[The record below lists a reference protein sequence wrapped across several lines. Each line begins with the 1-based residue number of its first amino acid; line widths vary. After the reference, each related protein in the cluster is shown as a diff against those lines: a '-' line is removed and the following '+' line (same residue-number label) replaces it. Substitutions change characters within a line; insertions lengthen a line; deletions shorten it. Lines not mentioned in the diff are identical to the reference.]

1 MFVKEFV
8 AVWALGLSACALGQ
22 VRYTERLG
30 TIENMHRVTPGMAVK
45 RQDRKYFSEARIAT
59 VFNLRAAEIAKRKG
73 GTDWMKDF
81 AEFRL
86 MDYEQNYKELKVIG
100 SKTGIKVDKSLPISW
115 EQRLNELRVKN
126 GMDFENAFRVNF
138 VRVNERFADQSEK
151 EAKKGNNSLIRNFA
165 VTQGPVIR
173 LNIKMA
179 MRGLTKI

>member
-1 MFVKEFV
+1 MNVKGIV
-8 AVWALGLSACALGQ
+8 ALSALGLSVCAMGQ

-30 TIENMHRVTPGMAVK
+30 TIENMPRVKPGMAVI
-45 RQDRKYFSEARIAT
+45 RQDRKYFAEARVAT

-73 GTDWMKDF
+73 GTAWLNEF

-86 MDYEQNYKELKVIG
+86 MDYDQNYKELKVIG
-100 SKTGIKVDKSLPISW
+100 SKIGVPIDKSLPSTW
-115 EQRLNELRVKN
+115 ERRLNDLRAKS
-126 GMDFENAFRVNF
+126 GRDFENAFRVNF
-138 VRVNERFADQSEK
+138 VKVNEQFADQSEL